1 MWKKTLGALL
11 IFVLALVVAVAVNT
25 LRKGSRQLQVAP
37 LAPLAIDEAAA
48 AERLAQAVRLKT
60 ISSATDANLN
70 QDQFLAL
77 HALLE
82 KEFPKVHATLRR
94 EVVNGLSLLYTW
106 EGQDPKAKAIL
117 LAAHQ
122 DVVPVAPGTEGD

>member
-25 LRKGSRQLQVAP
+25 WRKGSRQLQVAP

-82 KEFPKVHATLRR
+82 KEFPKVHGKRIPQGAC
-94 EVVNGLSLLYTW
+94 
-106 EGQDPKAKAIL
+106 
-117 LAAHQ
+117 H
-122 DVVPVAPGTEGD
+122 APA